1 MAEARVIE
9 RISAKVPQVYDLL
22 GVGFGPAN
30 ISLAIACEEK
40 GLIEHCL
47 FLDQSPNPI
56 WQEQMLFEEALDIH
70 SNIQNIPYRDLVTPR
85 NPRSKYTFIN
95 YLYESGRFFE
105 HLNMDL
111 LLPMRP
117 DYATY
122 INWVAWHFRPYLKTN
137 VDVCH
142 IETARGRADELLF
155 RIADKSGAEYLSRN
169 VVIATGRP
177 PYIPQAF
184 QDLRSAR
191 VAHLSRYK
199 SMLPVVDDPRTKRIA
214 VVGSS
219 QSAVEILLHI
229 NDRRPDIE
237 LHSIFRRFGYP
248 LKDTNPFMSEIYF
261 PQFTDFYFNA
271 DRGLKRRIDQDVF
284 RTNYGACDMDVLEEL
299 YRRVYY
305 EKLHGRENI
314 RIQRLT
320 DVLTAEKRGDNA
332 VGLQVKNATDGS
344 CRHETFDVVI
354 LATGFRNIG
363 TGERDMPTLPI
374 LSGLADIIDLDAAG
388 CLQVTRDYEVKL
400 AANDARVGGLF
411 LSGLCEATHGMGD
424 AGSLSLVSLR
434 AERITNLILE
444 KGLLSPQPA
453 QAISYAPALALSPT
467 G

>member
-1 MAEARVIE
+1 M
-9 RISAKVPQVYDLL
+9 KQVYDLL

-40 GLIEHCL
+40 GLIDHCL
-47 FLDQSPNPI
+47 FLDRASNPI
-56 WQEQMLFEEALDIH
+56 WQEQMLFEESLDIH

-95 YLYESGRFFE
+95 YLHESGRLFE
-105 HLNMDL
+105 QLNMDL

-122 INWVAWHFRPYLKTN
+122 INWVAGHFAPYLKTN
-137 VDVCH
+137 IDVRH
-142 IETARGRADELLF
+142 IGTAREHTGEFLF
-155 RIADKSGAEYLSRN
+155 RIVDKEGTEYLSHN

-177 PYIPQAF
+177 PYVPAAF
-184 QDLRSAR
+184 EDLRSTR

-199 SMLPVVDDPRTKRIA
+199 STLPIVDDPRTTRIA

-229 NDRRPDIE
+229 NDRRPDVE

-271 DRGLKRRIDQDVF
+271 DRNLRRRIDRDVY

-299 YRRVYY
+299 YRRIYY
-305 EKLHGRENI
+305 AKLHGRKNI
-314 RIQRLT
+314 WIRRLT
-320 DVLTAEKRGDNA
+320 DVLTAEQSGADA
-332 VGLQVKNATDGS
+332 LTLQLKDGADGS
-344 CRHETFDVVI
+344 CSYETFDLVI

-363 TGERDMPTLPI
+363 TGDRDLPTLPM
-374 LSGLADIIDLDAAG
+374 LSDLAHIIELDDAG

-400 AANDARVGGLF
+400 ALDSARGGGLF
-411 LSGLCEATHGMGD
+411 LNGLCETTHGMGD

-434 AERITNLILE
+434 AERIANLIQE
-444 KGLLSPQPA
+444 RSWLSPKPVRA
-453 QAISYAPALALSPT
+453 ASYSSAPALSSA

>member
-1 MAEARVIE
+1 MT
-9 RISAKVPQVYDLL
+9 QVYDLL

-40 GLIEHCL
+40 GFIDRCL
-47 FLDQSPNPI
+47 FLDQSPNPV
-56 WQEQMLFEEALDIH
+56 WQEQMLFEESLDIH

-85 NPRSKYTFIN
+85 NPRSKYTFLN
-95 YLYESGRFFE
+95 YLHESGRFFE

-122 INWVAWHFRPYLKTN
+122 INWIASHFTPYLKTN

-142 IETARGRADELLF
+142 VGTARGRAEELLF
-155 RIADKSGAEYLSRN
+155 RIVDKAGAEYLSHN

-177 PYIPQAF
+177 PYIPESF
-184 QDLRSAR
+184 KDLLSAR

-199 SMLPVVDDPRTKRIA
+199 SMLPVVDDPRTKRVA

-237 LHSIFRRFGYP
+237 LCSIFRRFGYP

-271 DRGLKRRIDQDVF
+271 DRGLRRRIDRDIY

-314 RIQRLT
+314 RIQRLM
-320 DVLTAEKRGDNA
+320 DVLSAEKQGDNA
-332 VGLQVKNATDGS
+332 IALQLKNAADGS
-344 CRHETFDVVI
+344 CSSETFDLVI

-374 LSGLADIIDLDAAG
+374 LSGLAHIIDLDDAG

-400 AANDARVGGLF
+400 APDSPQGGGLF

-444 KGLLSPQPA
+444 KSRLTPKLPH
-453 QAISYAPALALSPT
+453 AIPYAPALALSPT